1 MEQEAATGHKA
12 PEGLGERRQ
21 VSGTL
26 VRVRSVYPSLNRAAR
41 QAADAIL
48 ADPERLIRASVSEVA
63 AVARVSDATVV
74 RLARLLGFRGYQDL
88 KISLARDLVS
98 PLASLVEDL
107 QAGDAPEAVVR
118 KVFAANVRCLQD
130 TLQVLDA
137 REMERAAALL
147 RRARKI
153 LVIGVGTSAPNAQDC
168 ANKLFRLGLN
178 CEAETDGHLQ
188 VMKAAL
194 LGPGDTVLAISHSG
208 STKDPIETLRVA
220 AGRGAATI
228 CITNNSLSPITKVAK
243 VRLLTASRETMFRSE
258 AMSSRLAQAS
268 IVDAL
273 FTLVAMSEPERSQR
287 HIKLIEDAIVIKQY

>member
-1 MEQEAATGHKA
+1 VAEQATTGQA
-12 PEGLGERRQ
+12 RGQ

-26 VRVRSVYPSLNRAAR
+26 VRLRGVYPSLNRAAR
-41 QAADAIL
+41 QVADHVL
-48 ADPERLIRASVSEVA
+48 ADPERVIRASVSEVA
-63 AVARVSDATVV
+63 AASRVSDATVV

-98 PLASLVEDL
+98 PLDSLVEDL
-107 QAGDAPEAVVR
+107 KEGDTPEAVVR
-118 KVFAANVRCLQD
+118 KVFAANIRCLQD
-130 TLQVLDA
+130 TLAVLDPQEIA
-137 REMERAAALL
+137 RAAAIL
-147 RRARKI
+147 RGARKI
-153 LVIGVGTSAPNAQDC
+153 LVIGVGTSAPNANDA

-194 LGPGDTVLAISHSG
+194 LGKDDAVLAISHSG

-220 AGRGAATI
+220 AGRGASTI
-228 CITNNSLSPITKVAK
+228 CITNNSLSPITKVAR

-268 IVDAL
+268 IIDAL
-273 FTLVAMSEPERSQR
+273 FTLVAMADPDKSLR
-287 HIKLIEDAIVIKQY
+287 HIKAIEDAIVIKQY